1 MNTQEFNAIQETAK
15 AELIER
21 INTNSLNENDIKL
34 FSDMLENSTL
44 VHGCG
49 FNIGT
54 YALAY
59 PIKDFERFF

>member
-21 INTNSLNENDIKL
+21 INTNSLTENDLKL
-34 FSDMLENSTL
+34 ISDMLENSTP
-44 VHGCG
+44 VPGCG

-54 YALAY
+54 YALA
-59 PIKDFERFF
+59 

>member
-21 INTNSLNENDIKL
+21 INTNSLTENDLKL

-44 VHGCG
+44 VPGCG

-54 YALAY
+54 YALA
-59 PIKDFERFF
+59 